1 MCQLTL
7 YLYSH
12 NVHVSNHTGTCKFP
26 LSWKKSWYYILEFMW
41 GIIFFPLKQID
52 LHSCASI
59 IKINFN
65 KVWLNKTCSQNVFK
79 LQSITSESKWHFV
92 DPTGCMQKKKN
103 AKKDGLV
110 SNIMRTWNYF
120 DVYQINSPES
130 QWRVCC
136 RLSNSQLI
144 CVQFP

>member
-1 MCQLTL
+1 
-7 YLYSH
+7 
-12 NVHVSNHTGTCKFP
+12 
-26 LSWKKSWYYILEFMW
+26 MW

-103 AKKDGLV
+103 AKKDGHAACVKHYAHMKLFLMCTKLIHQKV
-110 SNIMRTWNYF
+110 SDEYAA
-120 DVYQINSPES
+120 D
-130 QWRVCC
+130 
-136 RLSNSQLI
+136 
-144 CVQFP
+144 FPTLN